1 MRILII
7 QTAFIGDVI
16 LATPVIEK
24 LNEFYPNSEIDFLL
38 RKGNEELLENNPY
51 VSSILIWNKRKN
63 KLINLLKIIR
73 HIRGIKYD
81 YIINLQR
88 FFSTGFLTIFSKGKI
103 KIGFDKNPFSFLFSK
118 KIKHIIKKGIHEIN
132 RNICLIEELTDNKII
147 NPKIYPSDD
156 DFASVAKY
164 KLQPYIC
171 IAPISVWFTKQ
182 FPSDKWIE
190 LINNLDNELKV
201 YLIGGKD
208 DISACEKIIKDCE
221 NVNIVSLC
229 GKLNLLQ
236 SAALMK
242 NAKMN
247 YTNDSAPLH
256 IASAID
262 ARTTVIFCSTIP
274 EFGFG
279 PLSNKA
285 RIVQTKEILECRP
298 CGLHGLNK
306 CPENHFKCGIT
317 INPEQLLF

>member
-73 HIRGIKYD
+73 HIRGKKYD

-118 KIKHIIKKGIHEIN
+118 KIKHIIKKGIHEIH
-132 RNICLIEELTDNKII
+132 RNICLIEELTDNTII

-156 DFASVAKY
+156 DFESVAKY